1 MRTPTI
7 EASPRGHVAR
17 GRPRASRVDT
27 VSRVLELIDQQQWPL
42 RLADLCRVT
51 GISERTLRT
60 IIKEQF
66 DLGPSRYL
74 RLRRLQMLHDA
85 LEHASPY
92 DTTVAAISARFGYAH
107 GGRMASEYH
116 ELFGEYPSQTLG
128 HQFVQARS
136 ESSAGDVF
144 AIAADAA
151 QDIAARDPH

>member
-7 EASPRGHVAR
+7 EASPREHAAR

-27 VSRVLELIDQQQWPL
+27 VSRVLELIDQQHWPL

-85 LEHASPY
+85 LANASPY

-128 HQFVQARS
+128 NQLAQARS
-136 ESSAGDVF
+136 QTSAGVIF
-144 AIAADAA
+144 AAPPEPAP
-151 QDIAARDPH
+151 DPSREPH

>member
-7 EASPRGHVAR
+7 DASPRQHAAR
-17 GRPRASRVDT
+17 GRPRTSRVDT
-27 VSRVLELIDQQQWPL
+27 VSRVLELIDQQHWPL

-85 LEHASPY
+85 LAHASPY

-128 HQFVQARS
+128 HPFVQAS
-136 ESSAGDVF
+136 GDSSAADIF
-144 AIAADAA
+144 SILPEAAPESP
-151 QDIAARDPH
+151 RDHH

>member
-7 EASPRGHVAR
+7 DASPREQAAR

-27 VSRVLELIDQQQWPL
+27 VARVLELIDQQHWPL

-85 LEHASPY
+85 LAHASPY
-92 DTTVAAISARFGYAH
+92 DATVAAISARFGYAH

-128 HQFVQARS
+128 HQVAQARS
-136 ESSAGDVF
+136 ESSAGAIF
-144 AIAADAA
+144 ATLPEAGPESS
-151 QDIAARDPH
+151 RDQH

>member
-7 EASPRGHVAR
+7 EASPREHAVR
-17 GRPRASRVDT
+17 GRPRTSRVAT
-27 VSRVLELIDQQQWPL
+27 VSRVLELIDQQHWPL

-85 LEHASPY
+85 LQRASPY
-92 DTTVAAISARFGYAH
+92 DTTVAAISARLGYAH

-128 HQFVQARS
+128 HPFAQATD
-136 ESSAGDVF
+136 ESTASDIFATLPEAGP
-144 AIAADAA
+144 
-151 QDIAARDPH
+151 DPSREPH

>member
-1 MRTPTI
+1 MRTPL
-7 EASPRGHVAR
+7 EHASPSVHPAR
-17 GRPRASRVDT
+17 GRPRASRNDV
-27 VSRVLELIDQQQWPL
+27 VARVLLVIDQQQWPL

-85 LEHASPY
+85 LAQASPY
-92 DTTVAAISARFGYAH
+92 GTTVAAVAARFGYTH

-116 ELFGEYPSQTLG
+116 DLFGEYPSQTLG
-128 HQFVQARS
+128 SPFAEGDV
-136 ESSAGDVF
+136 AGDVE
-144 AIAADAA
+144 ADGDSAAETGPEPS
-151 QDIAARDPH
+151 RDHH